1 MQGLIREHIERSH
14 LEVIVIVEAIDPHS
28 SNTFQARHS
37 YTADDI
43 EYDRAF
49 ETCMTVGSDGQARL
63 DWQLFHKTKEVPFNA
78 AQIIGGSH
86 S

>member
-1 MQGLIREHIERSH
+1 M
-14 LEVIVIVEAIDPHS
+14 VVEAIDPHS

-43 EYDRAF
+43 EFDKSF
-49 ETCMTVGSDGQARL
+49 VGVMAVSPDDGMAML
-63 DWQLFHKTKEVPFNA
+63 DWSKFHQLYDVPFNA

>member
-1 MQGLIREHIERSH
+1 MQGLIRNRIERSH

-49 ETCMTVGSDGQARL
+49 ETCMNVAPDGRARL
-63 DWQLFHKTKEVPFNA
+63 DWDLFHTTKQVPFNA